1 MYEKV
6 MEVYVTKAIEA
17 NNLFRRMHLDI
28 FIIRAGGGVG
38 EDLLMWFH
46 GRSTV
51 GRVLRVVVLQHLT
64 VDDIAAKL
72 NVIVLCTVSGCFKF
86 RGPGGDL
93 QQIRQSQRRPFRE
106 PRILRSRGDCSRE

>member
-17 NNLFRRMHLDI
+17 NDLFRRMPLDI
-28 FIIRAGGGVG
+28 FIIRTGGGVG

-51 GRVLRVVVLQHLT
+51 GRVL
-64 VDDIAAKL
+64 
-72 NVIVLCTVSGCFKF
+72 
-86 RGPGGDL
+86 
-93 QQIRQSQRRPFRE
+93 
-106 PRILRSRGDCSRE
+106 